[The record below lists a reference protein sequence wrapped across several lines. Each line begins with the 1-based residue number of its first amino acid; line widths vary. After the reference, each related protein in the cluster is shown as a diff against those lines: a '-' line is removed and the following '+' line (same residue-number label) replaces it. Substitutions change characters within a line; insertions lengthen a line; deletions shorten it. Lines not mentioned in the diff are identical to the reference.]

1 MKRAMQYLIG
11 SIFILLCVGLMP
23 VCKADEAFKIIVT
36 PTKSRVHLNE
46 YFDMHLQ
53 IRNETSVPQQINIM
67 GGGWLFQW
75 KASSPNVEFAPV
87 LCSKDSTIAIKISPG
102 ESYTRLMGLFTI
114 VGPINSNSLSF
125 KMGFTSVGSRK
136 TYWSDDVT
144 MGIMQ

>member
-1 MKRAMQYLIG
+1 MIRALPYGIG
-11 SIFILLCVGLMP
+11 SLFFSLCVGMP
-23 VCKADEAFKIIVT
+23 SVSKADETFKIIVT

-53 IRNETSVPQQINIM
+53 IRNETTTPQQINIM

-87 LCSKDSTIAIKISPG
+87 LCSKDSTIAIKIAPG

-114 VGPINSNSLSF
+114 VGPVNSSSLSF